1 MGYTSTQAR
10 YCWQHLRAVQM
21 ITVQVQRT
29 TQSTMMYRAYIGY
42 AWVNRILVG
51 RDRLFIGSLLQNALH
66 IAYISVN
73 YV

>member
-1 MGYTSTQAR
+1 
-10 YCWQHLRAVQM
+10 M
-21 ITVQVQRT
+21 IERNEFYSACNIGDSAS
-29 TQSTMMYRAYIGY
+29 QSTMMYRAYIGY